1 MLASLSRVNR
11 RAGLDVQTRI
21 AEVSQAASTREAGLC
36 CCSSTPPLPIPAPPM
51 LTGLLSTMFSDRPA
65 VDDVFGEVCR
75 RLLQL
80 MLVSQQH
87 QVQMNLLF
95 HPMIA
100 VSKAGRS
107 NSAAAAGLQYCS
119 RSDSAGRQNCSAAAR
134 LSSNNCPAAT
144 ARTAVPQR
152 QHGSVA
158 LADQLWHRSGR
169 GRPRAAQPQQQHA
182 PHRPLWM

>member
-1 MLASLSRVNR
+1 
-11 RAGLDVQTRI
+11 
-21 AEVSQAASTREAGLC
+21 
-36 CCSSTPPLPIPAPPM
+36 M

-65 VDDVFGEVCR
+65 VGDVFGEACR

-80 MLVSQQH
+80 ILVSQQH

-119 RSDSAGRQNCSAAAR
+119 AAVTV
-134 LSSNNCPAAT
+134 LGDVLP
-144 ARTAVPQR
+144 
-152 QHGSVA
+152 
-158 LADQLWHRSGR
+158 
-169 GRPRAAQPQQQHA
+169 
-182 PHRPLWM
+182 

>member
-21 AEVSQAASTREAGLC
+21 AEVSQAASTRDSRAL
-36 CCSSTPPLPIPAPPM
+36 LLLKDPAAAD
-51 LTGLLSTMFSDRPA
+51 SCAADAHRPA
-65 VDDVFGEVCR
+65 VDDVFGEACR
-75 RLLQL
+75 HLLQL

-100 VSKAGRS
+100 ISKAGRS

-182 PHRPLWM
+182 PHRPLCM